1 MAYKSFVH
9 FDIIDKLEIE
19 TDVNGKWILWI
30 HHGGNHDL
38 YPISLGDAMPLIE
51 IEGCEIHAA
60 AEEAE
65 DLEADQPEITSW
77 TMPDATRDRLT
88 MLLKNGEYTVRQVG
102 AFMGW
107 TDYTVHT
114 MISQLRKEIGEDK
127 VISRR
132 LSSDKR
138 KAVYT
143 LAS

>member
-1 MAYKSFVH
+1 MAYKAFVH
-9 FDIIDKLEIE
+9 FDKIDKIEIE
-19 TDVNGKWILWI
+19 TDNNGKWMLWI
-30 HHGGNHDL
+30 YHGGNGGL
-38 YPISLGDAMPLIE
+38 YPIQLGDVLPSIE

-60 AEEAE
+60 ADEAE
-65 DLEADQPEITSW
+65 DIEADQPEITSW
-77 TMPDATRDRLT
+77 TMTDATRERLI

-114 MISQLRKEIGEDK
+114 MICQLRKEIGEDQ
-127 VISRR
+127 VISKR
-132 LSSDKR
+132 LPSDKR